1 MKQTLTSFCY
11 MNIRGILV
19 SCVAFSV
26 SAQIALENLPLRLEA
41 PHAASDYQWYLG
53 QRSIPGATNRILEI
67 PSAQEADAGTY
78 KVESTSGHSALF
90 KVRFQR
96 NVRVSINGRDVI
108 GDRISVRIPATLRL
122 SSPLGAVPIRY
133 TLDGSEPLATS
144 ALYEKPI
151 LLTNH
156 CVIRASIVIPEGDS
170 VRITKQ

>member
-1 MKQTLTSFCY
+1 
-11 MNIRGILV
+11 MNIRGFLV
-19 SCVAFSV
+19 SCVSLSA

-41 PHAASDYQWYLG
+41 PHTASDYQWYLG
-53 QRSIPGATNRILEI
+53 GRAIPRATNRVLEI
-67 PSAQEADAGTY
+67 PSAQEDDAGTY
-78 KVESTSGHSALF
+78 KIESTSGHSALF

-108 GDRISVRIPATLRL
+108 GDRISVRLPATLRL

-144 ALYEKPI
+144 SLYEKPI

-156 CVIRASIVIPEGDS
+156 CVIRAAIVIPEGDS

>member
-1 MKQTLTSFCY
+1 
-11 MNIRGILV
+11 MNIRGFLV
-19 SCVAFSV
+19 SCVSLSA

-41 PHAASDYQWYLG
+41 PHTGSDYQWSLG
-53 QRSIPGATNRILEI
+53 GRAIPGATNRILEI

-78 KVESTSGHSALF
+78 KVESTSGNSALF

-96 NVRVSINGRDVI
+96 NIRVSINGRDVI
-108 GDRISVRIPATLRL
+108 GDRISVRLPATLRL

-144 ALYEKPI
+144 TLYEKPV

-156 CVIRASIVIPEGDS
+156 CVIRAAIVIPEGDS